1 MRRRFSLAYL
11 TVPGVTPPEQTYI
24 AARAGY
30 DFVSFRLAHLGVPD
44 EPEFEPLNP
53 AVLRRTQDALR
64 ETGLSVLDVELARI
78 VRERPASDYL
88 PAMEAGAMLGA
99 RHLIA
104 SAWTKAKDDRD
115 FVVERYAEI
124 CDLARS
130 YGLTVDLE
138 FPTFSRLGSL
148 AAARDVVEAA
158 AQPNA
163 GILIDALYFHFSR
176 CGREELLELPRHWVN
191 FVHLC
196 DAAAPIPKDAEE
208 MKRVAREDRL
218 YVGEGAVDLPTLA
231 ACLPG
236 VPFSIELPNARR
248 SAELGHVAHAR
259 RCLDTARAYFDGFE
273 RAAAVRRTGTAG

>member
-30 DFVSFRLAHLGVPD
+30 DFVSLRLAHLGVAD
-44 EPEFEPLNP
+44 EPEFEPLSP
-53 AVLRRTQDALR
+53 SVLRHTRDALR
-64 ETGLSVLDVELARI
+64 ETGLGVLDIELARI
-78 VRERPASDYL
+78 VRERPANDYL

-99 RHLIA
+99 RHMIA
-104 SAWTKAKDDRD
+104 SAWTTATDDRD
-115 FVVERYAEI
+115 FVVARYAEI
-124 CDLARS
+124 CDLARP

-158 AQPNA
+158 ARPNA
-163 GILIDALYFHFSR
+163 GILVDALYFHFSR
-176 CGREELLELPRHWVN
+176 CGRDELAVLPRHWVN

-196 DAAAPIPKDAEE
+196 DAGAAIPRDRDE
-208 MKRVAREDRL
+208 MKRIAREARF
-218 YVGEGAVDLPTLA
+218 YAGEGAVDLPALA
-231 ACLPG
+231 AGLPD

-248 SAELGHVAHAR
+248 TAELGLTGHAR
-259 RCLDTARAYFDGFE
+259 RCLDTARAYFDGFG
-273 RAAAVRRTGTAG
+273 RAVAPRTGTAG

>member
-30 DFVSFRLAHLGVPD
+30 DFVSLRLAHLGVAD
-44 EPEFEPLNP
+44 EPEFEPLSP
-53 AVLRRTQDALR
+53 SVLRHTRDALR
-64 ETGLSVLDVELARI
+64 ETGLGVLDIELARI
-78 VRERPASDYL
+78 VRERPANDYL

-99 RHLIA
+99 RHMIA
-104 SAWTKAKDDRD
+104 SAWTTATDDRD
-115 FVVERYAEI
+115 FVVARYAEI
-124 CDLARS
+124 CDLARP

-158 AQPNA
+158 ARPNA
-163 GILIDALYFHFSR
+163 GILVDALYFHFSR
-176 CGREELLELPRHWVN
+176 CGRDELAALPRHWVN

-196 DAAAPIPKDAEE
+196 DAGAAIPRDRDE
-208 MKRVAREDRL
+208 MKRIAREARL
-218 YVGEGAVDLPTLA
+218 YAGEGAVDLPALA
-231 ACLPG
+231 AGLPD

-248 SAELGHVAHAR
+248 TAELGLVGHAR
-259 RCLDTARAYFDGFE
+259 RCLDTARAYFDGFG
-273 RAAAVRRTGTAG
+273 RAVAPRTGTAG